1 MKKNRKI
8 LRGRVQV
15 PTGGKVRDL
24 PGNRWLNWCDSG
36 TDSIVW
42 MREESFDRK
51 SDRVIA
57 DRFLRE
63 NQSSP
68 GSYFGGIF
76 TLQEM

>member
-1 MKKNRKI
+1 
-8 LRGRVQV
+8 
-15 PTGGKVRDL
+15 
-24 PGNRWLNWCDSG
+24 
-36 TDSIVW
+36 

-68 GSYFGGIF
+68 GSYFGGTF